1 MQYLNRGNF
10 ALAISVLIVGL
21 FVFFFVPQ
29 GASAATVVNNATTTS
44 NNASTTLAK
53 VSDTVSF
60 QFNLNAFGT
69 SPTSTPEISVLNMGT
84 TTMSATATT
93 SAWVYS
99 TTTTSA
105 WPAGAVTFTIDYRDY
120 FGGATTT
127 VISAAST
134 TIQHVVF
141 DQTAPSLLNMTA
153 SSSNSTNT
161 LAKIGDV
168 VQLSFLANETLATPS
183 VTIEGH
189 TATVVGTTTP
199 ARFWQASTTI
209 ESGDTSGSVSFTITP
224 SDPAGNASSTA
235 QTSIISGTGV
245 TVYGSGPTVTVTGS
259 SPDAISQSPS
269 LTYTNPHPRLRTRQK
284 AKR

>member
-93 SAWVYS
+93 SA
-99 TTTTSA
+99 
-105 WPAGAVTFTIDYRDY
+105 
-120 FGGATTT
+120 
-127 VISAAST
+127 
-134 TIQHVVF
+134 H
-141 DQTAPSLLNMTA
+141 
-153 SSSNSTNT
+153 
-161 LAKIGDV
+161 
-168 VQLSFLANETLATPS
+168 
-183 VTIEGH
+183 
-189 TATVVGTTTP
+189 
-199 ARFWQASTTI
+199 
-209 ESGDTSGSVSFTITP
+209 SGD
-224 SDPAGNASSTA
+224 
-235 QTSIISGTGV
+235 
-245 TVYGSGPTVTVTGS
+245 
-259 SPDAISQSPS
+259 
-269 LTYTNPHPRLRTRQK
+269 
-284 AKR
+284 KRS

>member
-69 SPTSTPEISVLNMGT
+69 SPTSTPEVSVLNMGR

-105 WPAGAVTFTIDYRDY
+105 WSAGAVTFTIDYRDY

-183 VTIEGH
+183 VTIAGH

-235 QTSIISGTGV
+235 QTSVITGSTV
-245 TVYGSGPTVTVTGS
+245 TVYGSVPTVTIVGS
-259 SPDAISQSPS
+259 NPDS
-269 LTYTNPHPRLRTRQK
+269 LGFSATESYTDAGATATDAL
-284 AKR
+284 A